1 MYQITIKGNRKAA
14 RIAMQNMIGYGDP
27 DILAEDEENEYS
39 VCFEFTTKYDDDP
52 FHPGFSSPAIWNG
65 EKEDLTRFD
74 DAELA
79 AGNYYLCYNGK
90 GYDGA
95 FLSGLLD
102 LDIEMLQKP
111 DDPDCPFCR
120 FQHFAG
126 GRVLADEQLGR
137 DESMQDAPDVD
148 EEELEKLNLLLET
161 LTKDQLY
168 ELLENFYAV
177 DYDNTS
183 IQTLRMSVIRAVTD
197 CAAEESVSPSEKLA
211 ADIEEL

>member
-27 DILAEDEENEYS
+27 DILAEDEGNEYS

-65 EKEDLTRFD
+65 EKEDLSRFD
-74 DAELA
+74 DSELA

-111 DDPDCPFCR
+111 DDPFWTLQLSSCGTCGSQISCP
-120 FQHFAG
+120 A
-126 GRVLADEQLGR
+126 LSSSA
-137 DESMQDAPDVD
+137 
-148 EEELEKLNLLLET
+148 
-161 LTKDQLY
+161 
-168 ELLENFYAV
+168 
-177 DYDNTS
+177 
-183 IQTLRMSVIRAVTD
+183 
-197 CAAEESVSPSEKLA
+197 SPLSA
-211 ADIEEL
+211 